1 MRRYHKTE
9 NRKPKTENPLPSASA
24 MTLTNDKHTNTQTH
38 HRVQRLLERVDLAQ
52 HVADHV
58 PSVVLA
64 SYHHS
69 MLTNGLVVERLV
81 ILNTLNTTYLW
92 SNQISI
98 MPYNSCYYTHIMP
111 TRTFTCMI
119 FCLMRTYKIFIII
132 NISWTFYNMSRT
144 THAFI
149 K

>member
-69 MLTNGLVVERLV
+69 MLTNGLVVERLHFAV
-81 ILNTLNTTYLW
+81 ELTRVRVECVHLQMTMHVLAVHGAALQTCHGRRGIKFAK
-92 SNQISI
+92 SI
-98 MPYNSCYYTHIMP
+98 ENREDRNLHA
-111 TRTFTCMI
+111 
-119 FCLMRTYKIFIII
+119 
-132 NISWTFYNMSRT
+132 SRT
-144 THAFI
+144 SQASI
-149 K
+149 ESDR